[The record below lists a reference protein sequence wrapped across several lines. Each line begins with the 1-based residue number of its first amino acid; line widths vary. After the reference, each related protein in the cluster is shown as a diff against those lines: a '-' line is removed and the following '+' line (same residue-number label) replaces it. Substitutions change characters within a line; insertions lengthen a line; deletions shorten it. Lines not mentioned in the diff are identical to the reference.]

1 MPPPLKMAAGSLDRI
16 IVAGGPSST
25 SPGRAE
31 KATAG
36 SEEFVRL
43 VREGD
48 DQRWWILSVK
58 LPPKNY
64 NTVFLNTVNQT
75 DWSV

>member
-25 SPGRAE
+25 SPGRVE

-48 DQRWWILSVK
+48 DQGGGS
-58 LPPKNY
+58 
-64 NTVFLNTVNQT
+64 FQ
-75 DWSV
+75 